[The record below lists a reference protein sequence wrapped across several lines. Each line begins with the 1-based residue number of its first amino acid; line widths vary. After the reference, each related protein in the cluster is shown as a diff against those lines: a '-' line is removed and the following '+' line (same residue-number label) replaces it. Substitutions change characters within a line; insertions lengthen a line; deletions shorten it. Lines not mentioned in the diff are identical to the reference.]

1 MSDGLQV
8 QAGSMKSDGDKT
20 IGSAEDFL
28 NEINNLRNNIE
39 ALMRIW
45 NGPAASAFN
54 SSFLEQADNLNQ
66 FQQVLNTRGE
76 NIVTSSQILNRN
88 EEDLA
93 AAGSHLF

>member
-1 MSDGLQV
+1 MTNGLIV
-8 QAGSMKSDGDKT
+8 EAGSMKDDGEKT

-28 NEINNLRNNIE
+28 NEINILKNNVE

-45 NGPAASAFN
+45 SGPAAAAFQA
-54 SSFLEQADNLNQ
+54 SFLEQADNLNE
-66 FQQVLNTRGE
+66 FQQRLNDRGE
-76 NIVTSSQILNRN
+76 DIVNSAGILNRN

>member
-8 QAGSMKSDGDKT
+8 QAGSMKDDGEKT

-28 NEINNLRNNIE
+28 NEINNLRNNID

-54 SSFLEQADNLNQ
+54 SSFLDQADNLNE
-66 FQQVLNTRGE
+66 FQQRLNNRGE
-76 NIVTSSQILNRN
+76 DIVASAQILNRN